1 MTMSADCDIAG
12 PYSADEHTRLLYH
25 FEEAPDD
32 FESAGDPGNPI
43 SNFGSKGSALSLTDT
58 GGPDGRDNKGGG
70 GYAAEGAPGMG
81 HALPGNE
88 PAVRT
93 VEFNVNTSAPTA
105 VIPPQIYGQFME
117 DFGHAF
123 EGGIHAEKIRGM
135 GFEGDDFTS
144 FWKAFTDDAAE
155 GSAQVVEGSTP
166 SGRKCL
172 SIDVRNGSAGARQ
185 ERFHLEQG
193 RSYGG
198 SVWVIAEAGEPA
210 LSLRIRGVGT
220 VDVPL
225 GVPGRE
231 WKEVRYRFNCTAT
244 DANAVLEIV
253 ATGSGRAGVDFISL
267 MAEDDRA
274 AGMTRKD
281 LREGVEALRP
291 TFIRFPGGSHASHYH
306 WKDAI
311 GPPHLRPYVLNESWD
326 YHIYNLLGTDEFMNL
341 CKHLKAE
348 PMIVFNATDHSTKDI
363 DQRTVPL
370 LDDALD
376 WVRYL
381 TDPPTGKWGA
391 MRAANGRREPWS
403 VPYFQ
408 IDNEPMNFGMGGTAY
423 AKLINRWS
431 PSIRAAAPKS
441 QIIACGQKRDP
452 DLAFSKQVIDG
463 AGANF
468 EILGVHNYEYTESAY
483 FTGVRRIG
491 NYLRDLR
498 DFIHQS
504 AHPHIKIGVLEWGM
518 SVGKSSMDWRSGI
531 HAAGSL
537 MLYESMSEDITMT
550 CPAVFMRQKG
560 YVRWGY
566 GASLMFN
573 HKTSWPSG
581 GYAVGKLF
589 REHYH
594 PERIAY
600 LEGDVDAIATRS
612 ADGKVL
618 VVKAVNYTD
627 RPVKLDL
634 RLTGSQVSADA
645 VVRIREI
652 ASSLTAECTAEQ
664 SALFEPRES
673 SAKNSGGL
681 VHELAPHSVA
691 VIEFRSP

>member
-1 MTMSADCDIAG
+1 M
-12 PYSADEHTRLLYH
+12 
-25 FEEAPDD
+25 
-32 FESAGDPGNPI
+32 
-43 SNFGSKGSALSLTDT
+43 
-58 GGPDGRDNKGGG
+58 
-70 GYAAEGAPGMG
+70 
-81 HALPGNE
+81 
-88 PAVRT
+88 
-93 VEFNVNTSAPTA
+93 
-105 VIPPQIYGQFME
+105 
-117 DFGHAF
+117 
-123 EGGIHAEKIRGM
+123 
-135 GFEGDDFTS
+135 
-144 FWKAFTDDAAE
+144 
-155 GSAQVVEGSTP
+155 
-166 SGRKCL
+166 
-172 SIDVRNGSAGARQ
+172 
-185 ERFHLEQG
+185 
-193 RSYGG
+193 
-198 SVWVIAEAGEPA
+198 
-210 LSLRIRGVGT
+210 
-220 VDVPL
+220 
-225 GVPGRE
+225 
-231 WKEVRYRFNCTAT
+231 
-244 DANAVLEIV
+244 LEIV

-348 PMIVFNATDHSTKDI
+348 PMIVFNATEHSVKDI

-376 WVRYL
+376 WVHYL

-408 IDNEPMNFGMGGTAY
+408 IDNEPMNFGMDGTAY

-498 DFIHQS
+498 
-504 AHPHIKIGVLEWGM
+504 
-518 SVGKSSMDWRSGI
+518 
-531 HAAGSL
+531 
-537 MLYESMSEDITMT
+537 
-550 CPAVFMRQKG
+550 
-560 YVRWGY
+560 
-566 GASLMFN
+566 
-573 HKTSWPSG
+573 
-581 GYAVGKLF
+581 
-589 REHYH
+589 
-594 PERIAY
+594 
-600 LEGDVDAIATRS
+600 
-612 ADGKVL
+612 
-618 VVKAVNYTD
+618 
-627 RPVKLDL
+627 
-634 RLTGSQVSADA
+634 LTGSQVSADA

-664 SALFEPRES
+664 PALFEPRES

-691 VIEFRSP
+691 VIEFRNP